1 MPVVRGG
8 AYLPPRTIATSA
20 RERVNPTVRGV
31 SCISATGRL
40 LRRRPLRRR
49 LLGGPRRGLLD
60 RGLARG
66 GRLLDGLLRGLGG
79 GLGGGLLDGLR
90 GGLGGGRPG
99 RCRLLSRRRLL
110 PGLGRRGLQRLGHAT
125 AGD

>member
-66 GRLLDGLLRGLGG
+66 GRLLVGLLRGLCG
-79 GLGGGLLDGLR
+79 GLVGGLIDCIRGSIGVGWWGL
-90 GGLGGGRPG
+90 
-99 RCRLLSRRRLL
+99 C
-110 PGLGRRGLQRLGHAT
+110 
-125 AGD
+125 